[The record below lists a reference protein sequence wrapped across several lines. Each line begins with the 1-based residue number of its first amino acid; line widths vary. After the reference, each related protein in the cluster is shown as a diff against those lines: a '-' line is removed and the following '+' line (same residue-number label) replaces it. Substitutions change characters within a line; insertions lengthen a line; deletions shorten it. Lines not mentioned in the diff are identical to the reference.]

1 MSEMSDMFKLVNAM
15 ELAKKARVG
24 MELTYFDVI
33 ELLGEINSLYE
44 YIDEL
49 ESARRWVPVQ
59 DIKVGEIYL
68 IDGYDEWD
76 SDRGTEVL
84 DGFTIAKYYGIE
96 DSCRVFA
103 DFYGTFLR
111 FDMESD
117 DLRNVY
123 RLPEGA

>member
-1 MSEMSDMFKLVNAM
+1 MVSETTALENLKYAHAIDVSLDLSSQDVH
-15 ELAKKARVG
+15 ELWEEIEAR
-24 MELTYFDVI
+24 DK
-33 ELLGEINSLYE
+33 
-44 YIDEL
+44 
-49 ESARRWVPVQ
+49 RRWIPVQ

-68 IDGYDEWD
+68 IDGHNEWD

-84 DGFTIAKYYGIE
+84 DGFTIAKYYGIDE
-96 DSCRVFA
+96 DCRVFV

>member
-49 ESARRWVPVQ
+49 KSAQRWVPVS
-59 DIKVGEIYL
+59 E
-68 IDGYDEWD
+68 
-76 SDRGTEVL
+76 
-84 DGFTIAKYYGIE
+84 
-96 DSCRVFA
+96 
-103 DFYGTFLR
+103 
-111 FDMESD
+111 
-117 DLRNVY
+117 
-123 RLPEGA
+123 RLPEIGIRVLTSDVTGYISTDFIVELDMSLCTFHLQRKLVTHWMPLPQPPEVQQ